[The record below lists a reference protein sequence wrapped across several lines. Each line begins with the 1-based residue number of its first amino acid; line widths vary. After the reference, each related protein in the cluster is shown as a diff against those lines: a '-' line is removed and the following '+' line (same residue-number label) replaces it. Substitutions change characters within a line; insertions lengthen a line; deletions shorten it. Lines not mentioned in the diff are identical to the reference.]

1 MSDLL
6 SQLILTDLQIANL
19 DVGAIIA
26 IDTPTV
32 LLNAIDAVG
41 IAANI
46 IDVHHTDTVVGVGC
60 SSREFHFLHVNKG
73 FVNSNSIYCLF
84 KFLAAKIAN
93 PLLTTEKNSFF
104 TWQLCYMQRFY
115 SISFIYMTS
124 VLQGVRIISTSWN
137 NGRKQFF
144 QVPTRFRRAY
154 KG

>member
-46 IDVHHTDTVVGVGC
+46 IDVHHTDTVVGVDAHQE
-60 SSREFHFLHVNKG
+60 SFHFLHVNKG
-73 FVNSNSIYCLF
+73 FVNSNSYLLF
-84 KFLAAKIAN
+84 IQISGSKDSKSLINNREKFVHHMAIMLHATI
-93 PLLTTEKNSFF
+93 FIVF
-104 TWQLCYMQRFY
+104 R
-115 SISFIYMTS
+115 SFI
-124 VLQGVRIISTSWN
+124 
-137 NGRKQFF
+137 
-144 QVPTRFRRAY
+144 
-154 KG
+154 

>member
-93 PLLTTEKNSFF
+93 PLLTTEKKIVHHMAIMLHATILYYFDHLYDFCF
-104 TWQLCYMQRFY
+104 TGC
-115 SISFIYMTS
+115 
-124 VLQGVRIISTSWN
+124 
-137 NGRKQFF
+137 
-144 QVPTRFRRAY
+144 
-154 KG
+154 

>member
-1 MSDLL
+1 MGKIPKKTKKAHPPKREMSLAKLWCFEKNDVSDLL

-60 SSREFHFLHVNKG
+60 SSREF
-73 FVNSNSIYCLF
+73 
-84 KFLAAKIAN
+84 
-93 PLLTTEKNSFF
+93 SFS
-104 TWQLCYMQRFY
+104 QC
-115 SISFIYMTS
+115 
-124 VLQGVRIISTSWN
+124 
-137 NGRKQFF
+137 K
-144 QVPTRFRRAY
+144 
-154 KG
+154 

>member
-46 IDVHHTDTVVGVGC
+46 IDVHHTDTVVCVGC
-60 SSREFHFLHVNKG
+60 SSREF
-73 FVNSNSIYCLF
+73 
-84 KFLAAKIAN
+84 
-93 PLLTTEKNSFF
+93 SFSP
-104 TWQLCYMQRFY
+104 C
-115 SISFIYMTS
+115 
-124 VLQGVRIISTSWN
+124 
-137 NGRKQFF
+137 K
-144 QVPTRFRRAY
+144 
-154 KG
+154 